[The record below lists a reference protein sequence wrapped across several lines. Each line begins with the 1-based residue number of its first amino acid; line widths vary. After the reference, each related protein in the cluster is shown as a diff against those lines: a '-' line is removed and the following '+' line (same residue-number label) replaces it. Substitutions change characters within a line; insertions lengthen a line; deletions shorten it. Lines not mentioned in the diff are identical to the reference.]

1 MEMEKPISLSGFEF
15 RRESIKNMM
24 SSNTQRI
31 PFQVVRGC
39 VVASIQIDLDPEVLR
54 QFRNDL
60 LECVQK
66 TQANGVILDVS
77 GLEILDLEDFKELRS
92 TMEMAEV
99 MGARTILSGL
109 KPGVVSAL
117 IDLGVEPEGVS
128 AVLNLDD
135 AFQLLNGARDK
146 SFNAAEILD
155 EEHEISSDPG
165 PE

>member
-1 MEMEKPISLSGFEF
+1 MTA
-15 RRESIKNMM
+15 
-24 SSNTQRI
+24 SSTQRI
-31 PFQVVRGC
+31 PLQVARGC

-54 QFRNDL
+54 QFRHDL

-66 TQANGVILDVS
+66 TRANGVILDVS
-77 GLEILDLEDFKELRS
+77 GLEILDLEDFKGLRS

-135 AFQLLNGARDK
+135 AFQLLDGTQDK
-146 SFNAAEILD
+146 SVDAAENFD

-165 PE
+165 TE